1 VRPPDAVVMLLAGGR
16 GERLHPLTRDRTKPA
31 VPFAGIYRII
41 DFTLSNCV
49 NSGLRHIVVLTQ
61 YKSESL
67 DRHLRVGWNV
77 FNPEVG
83 EYIDTVPP
91 QQRFVDR
98 WYEGTADAIF
108 QNLHILNRE
117 RSDRVLILSGDHV
130 YKMDYRAM
138 LSAHAEAGAAL
149 TIATFEI
156 PIDTANQFG
165 VLEVDEQG
173 LVIGFHEKPENPEP
187 APGRPGMVLANMG
200 VYVFDTEA
208 LVRSVVEDSRRD
220 SAHDF
225 GMNIIPALVESGAR
239 VQSYPL
245 RQPLRQAGRLLARRR
260 DHRRLLRGPHGPHPA
275 GSADHPA
282 RPRLAAAHLA
292 APVPARVHRT
302 RPRRQRRGGRGLPR
316 RRRRRDP
323 RRQRHPIRPLARRQR
338 AQRRRRRGVHPA
350 GRRQRGPWRR
360 RQARRHRQAGPH
372 PRRLRSRR
380 RSRAGPPDV
389 LRLPSGL
396 VTVEKLAVLG

>member
-1 VRPPDAVVMLLAGGR
+1 VWAGTSS
-16 GERLHPLTRDRTKPA
+16 TRRSASTSTPC
-31 VPFAGIYRII
+31 R
-41 DFTLSNCV
+41 
-49 NSGLRHIVVLTQ
+49 
-61 YKSESL
+61 
-67 DRHLRVGWNV
+67 
-77 FNPEVG
+77 
-83 EYIDTVPP
+83 P

-239 VQSYPL
+239 VQSYPFVSHSGKPAVYWRDVGTIDAYFEAHMDLIQPDPPITL
-245 RQPLRQAGRLLARRR
+245 RDPGWPLRTWQRQFPPAYIGHGRDGSVEEVEDSLVAAGAEI
-260 DHRRLLRGPHGPHPA
+260 
-275 GSADHPA
+275 
-282 RPRLAAAHLA
+282 
-292 APVPARVHRT
+292 
-302 RPRRQRRGGRGLPR
+302 RGGNVIRSVLSPGVSVRSDAVVEESILLDGVSVGRGAVVKRAVIDKQVRIPDGYVLGGDPE
-316 RRRRRDP
+316 RD
-323 RRQRHPIRPLARRQR
+323 RQMFS
-338 AQRRRRRGVHPA
+338 V
-350 GRRQRGPWRR
+350 
-360 RQARRHRQAGPH
+360 
-372 PRRLRSRR
+372 S
-380 RSRAGPPDV
+380 
-389 LRLPSGL
+389 PSGL